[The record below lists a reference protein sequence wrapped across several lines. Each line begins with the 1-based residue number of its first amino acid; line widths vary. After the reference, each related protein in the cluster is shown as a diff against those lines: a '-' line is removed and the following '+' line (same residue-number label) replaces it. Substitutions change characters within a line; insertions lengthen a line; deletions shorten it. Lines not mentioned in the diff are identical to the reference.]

1 MLVLTYWVLLWPHI
15 CRSSLAKNDL
25 HTKSDE
31 SVKTAYNISFRY
43 YNSPHSHQWESC
55 LVRMIVLPHLYLNH
69 QYGMCSSST
78 FVKFWKKIVH
88 NVFKHC
94 ACGIC
99 ISLYLYFNQ
108 VLPRPVFTSPSC
120 ICVEQPC
127 PYSYHL
133 DQLSCFSIFCCF
145 LSHKWL

>member
-88 NVFKHC
+88 NVFKYC

-99 ISLYLYFNQ
+99 ISLYFNQ
-108 VLPRPVFTSPSC
+108 VLPRLQYSPHLHVFVLNSHAHIPTTWISFLASQFFAASC
-120 ICVEQPC
+120 LINGC
-127 PYSYHL
+127 
-133 DQLSCFSIFCCF
+133 
-145 LSHKWL
+145 K